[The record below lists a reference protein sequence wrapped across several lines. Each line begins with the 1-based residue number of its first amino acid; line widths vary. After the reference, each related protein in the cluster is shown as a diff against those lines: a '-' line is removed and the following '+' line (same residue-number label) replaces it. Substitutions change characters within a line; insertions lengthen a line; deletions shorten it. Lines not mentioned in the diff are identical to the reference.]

1 MANVTYYVV
10 LPFIHDDDGELVAEQ
25 AAEAPS
31 AHSAMSRARNMVG
44 RKIGAVA
51 FSRTGDPALG
61 DFDDAVILGRY
72 GETPADLTCFTMV
85 SA

>member
-1 MANVTYYVV
+1 MANVTYFVV
-10 LPFIHDDDGELVAEQ
+10 LPFIHDTDGELVAEQ

-31 AHSAMSRARNMVG
+31 EHSAMSRARAMIG
-44 RKIGAVA
+44 RKVGAIA

-72 GETPADLTCFTMV
+72 GETPDDLTSFTMIG
-85 SA
+85 A